1 MNRLYLNTS
10 FIVSGALE
18 LGVKAWLSFNKSGLA
33 LTPNDTLLDMNQPY
47 RKDIRLWTAL
57 FAEYRF
63 RAWLA
68 LFGEL
73 GYLADFTDFEYT
85 GVQPFVTPVAS
96 YQKFQAW
103 LGLRVFY

>member
-1 MNRLYLNTS
+1 
-10 FIVSGALE
+10 ALE
-18 LGVKAWLSFNKSGLA
+18 LGVKAWVAFNKSGLA
-33 LTPNDTLLDMNQPY
+33 VTPDGTFLGTQPY
-47 RKDIRLWTAL
+47 RKDIRVWTAF

-73 GYLADFTDFEYT
+73 GYLADFTNFEYT
-85 GVQPFVTPVAS
+85 GVQPLVTPVAS